1 MLKNLGEEVLMQL
14 LNDEVRDVTRT
25 KFEEELAGDVKLLY
39 FTQEPSVL
47 VLRERLQGQEC
58 AYCRETR
65 QLLEEVASLSDKIEL
80 QIYDFVEQKDR
91 AEAFGIDKIPATVIM
106 GEKDCGV
113 RFFGIPSGYEYT
125 SLIDAIVDASKG
137 TSGLNDK
144 TKEAL
149 LTIEK
154 DIHIQVFVTPTCPY
168 CTTAVRLGHQMALES
183 PRITADMVEATEFP
197 HLTQK
202 YSVFGVPKTIIN
214 ETVSLEGG
222 VPEDVFLEN
231 VLEAAGQKKS

>member
-1 MLKNLGEEVLMQL
+1 MQL
-14 LNDEVRDVTRT
+14 LNDEVRDVTRK
-25 KFEEELAGDVKLLY
+25 KFEEELTGDVKLLY
-39 FTQEPSVL
+39 FTQEPGVL
-47 VLRERLQGQEC
+47 VLPERLQGQEC

-65 QLLEEVASLSDKIEL
+65 QLLEEVSSLSDKIEL
-80 QIYDFVEQKDR
+80 QIYDFVEKRDK

-113 RFFGIPSGYEYT
+113 RIFGIPSGYEYT
-125 SLIDAIVDASKG
+125 GLLDAIVDASKG
-137 TSGLNDK
+137 TSSLSDK

-149 LTIEK
+149 LTIEE

-222 VPEDVFLEN
+222 VPEEVMLEK
-231 VLEAAGQKKS
+231 VLEAARQKKS

>member
-1 MLKNLGEEVLMQL
+1 MQL
-14 LNDEVRDVTRT
+14 LNDEVREVTRT
-25 KFEEELAGDVKLLY
+25 KFEKELAGDVKLLY

-47 VLRERLQGQEC
+47 VLPERLQGQEC

-80 QIYDFVEQKDR
+80 QIYDFVEQKDK

-231 VLEAAGQKKS
+231 VLEAAGQKKSQGPKIP